1 MLLDYVTVYSLPTL
15 SLLEHYVCFVIHLR
29 KKCFTIASLLLLVPA
44 PSAAF
49 QFLCANMLCTIKK
62 WAPSEEGT
70 FLLAH
75 IPNDTLILKLS
86 HLRANT
92 FNLATLDKIMAI
104 EIERSPVK
112 KVVMPSSTA
121 TVRLKVSRTYL
132 SDIAFVAGNAR
143 LNFLTITESR
153 LKTIPSTIVH
163 LVALETVAITKSP
176 IETVNLWLFSKLTRL
191 YELNL
196 CSNKILFLHL
206 PATSAGDF
214 ASLRLLFLADNLL
227 TTINLGA
234 FNGMQALQTLDFQ
247 NNRIRRVQG
256 ALVSNSLQ
264 TLELS
269 GNRLETLYCCEWHLP
284 NLNHLALSLNVLS
297 MLPTCLSLTM
307 PNVLY
312 LILDRNALIDSGTWY
327 NIFTLKRLQQLD
339 ISHNRLTKAV
349 LDNISN
355 SLLFLDLQYNNITVL
370 HVPAARMGLR
380 ITASYNA
387 IDTFDIKSLSPNVTT
402 LEMFCNPIDCSFN
415 RARMQIGQEPVC
427 YTDRR
432 NCNT

>member
-1 MLLDYVTVYSLPTL
+1 MCVTHKRASIASVPSLFFSAATM
-15 SLLEHYVCFVIHLR
+15 

-62 WAPSEEGT
+62 WTPSEEGT
-70 FLLAH
+70 FLLAN
-75 IPNDTLILKLS
+75 IPNDTLMLKLS
-86 HLRANT
+86 HLKANT

-104 EIERSPVK
+104 EIERSSVK
-112 KVVMPSSTA
+112 KVVMPSATA
-121 TVRLKVSRTYL
+121 TVRLKLTRTYL
-132 SDIAFVAGNAR
+132 NDIAFVAGNGQ

-163 LVALETVAITKSP
+163 LVALETVTITKSP
-176 IETVNLWLFSKLTRL
+176 IETVNLCLFSKLTRL

-206 PATSAGDF
+206 PAASVGDF
-214 ASLRLLFLADNLL
+214 ASLRLLFLSDNLL

-247 NNRIRRVQG
+247 NNRIRRVQA

-264 TLELS
+264 TLELP

-284 NLNHLALSLNVLS
+284 NLTRLALSRNLLS
-297 MLPTCLSLTM
+297 ILPTCLSLTM

-312 LILDRNALIDSGTWY
+312 LILDRNALIDSDTWY
-327 NIFTLKRLQQLD
+327 NVFTLKRLQQLD
-339 ISHNRLTKAV
+339 ISHNLAGEGSVGQHFGFVAV
-349 LDNISN
+349 SRPAAQQHN
-355 SLLFLDLQYNNITVL
+355 SATCSGCAHGYENYCILQCDRHVRYQQSVTERYDARNDLQ
-370 HVPAARMGLR
+370 
-380 ITASYNA
+380 
-387 IDTFDIKSLSPNVTT
+387 PNRLLVQSCTYA
-402 LEMFCNPIDCSFN
+402 DW
-415 RARMQIGQEPVC
+415 
-427 YTDRR
+427 
-432 NCNT
+432 